1 MKRKIA
7 MILSMALVFTSVP
20 VNSITGFAEEIL
32 IEEPGNESAIAE
44 KAEVGK
50 ETEELRLEETEIW
63 QETESVETPEK
74 LAESES
80 MDSVDMTESSDSE
93 QENIDSDMIL
103 GDVFEDESEWVTGET
118 SETFSDLEEVE
129 TESETESTV
138 NEEIEILNIEE
149 VNYSATETTAAE
161 KQISYMDIEWITDN
175 TYFAGK
181 SIDDPACFLHGI
193 ILSGEDIDEN
203 SFEVKLDSLSTEDYT
218 FTLEDEN
225 DRVVAY
231 DDPSLSGKY
240 YVSISYQ
247 GYKKSSAV
255 YLLNKDSIVQS
266 DLMSEGKLYEFKP
279 SALPAC
285 VAFQPSEDGYYVFT
299 STGQI
304 KNFYV
309 RSDRFGALT
318 VQRLGNIRRGVWLT
332 AGDVAQ
338 IEFEAKS
345 EDGAEDSVHLS
356 VARSCNVKS
365 LSFPTTERFVR
376 GWSDL
381 YDTDLSVTYIDES
394 EESVRD
400 FEVNWQGNTVVG
412 AHAKTRNDLVLLL
425 ELRDANGKVV
435 SSGPLSHD
443 TTYKLRAYF
452 EGNSEIYT
460 EQTIKIGTEVLNLAE
475 GRQYSVSTKLRDANY
490 FEFSTQETA
499 DYCIS
504 IKDPQKELYA
514 KVDLYKIDGG
524 AKSLVN
530 STDVKFSYD
539 DNEIYGYTVHLE
551 KGKTYSMEVWHSYGD
566 IDSYEICIEK
576 KVSITEIEFKNIENY
591 KVLIDSVNNGSFDE
605 RIELLVKYSNGLQE
619 TICFLKLDES
629 QEDVSIPVAIDRYG
643 NIARYRLFCVDEDG
657 YMHETYYNPN
667 IQGIW
672 TLEATIGELKIQ
684 TNIEVVSVAQAIQ
697 KMVKLKVDQNN
708 IVSINKG
715 YGYAAFEAP
724 RTGTYVFSSET
735 EDYYRMN
742 LRNIEG
748 DNEASSYRSSMKC
761 SVIKGEKYMLEIRTS
776 MPQFQVKIEYM
787 PAFESSTISSVEIKD
802 VGNINAFRLHDELNN
817 TAVTVHYAD
826 GTTENLVDS
835 CYYMETDRGNII
847 KGKIL
852 DQSQNEL
859 DIPPHFDEIEYGYI
873 PVGTYELVL
882 SEQGSQQ
889 IVGKKTFTI
898 DPEASEIISDF
909 EKKVSV
915 EKGKPVAYR
924 FAPTNE
930 TAGHY
935 KFYCSGNASD
945 IHLVAYRYDKTN
957 NKLVPFTFACGRG
970 GKAELDHYFA
980 SGVTYY
986 LVAEQTYQEAPDQ
999 FTVGFGDLN
1008 AKPHRHTWKTEKVD
1022 ATCVK
1027 DGYIKYICTTC
1038 PEEKTEVI
1046 KAKGHN
1052 FSGAFT
1058 VDKESTCTVAGSKSR
1073 KCSRCS
1079 AVERVALPLKAHQM
1093 KNVIDK
1099 QPTCRSAGSQHQEC
1113 SVCHVKGTVSTLSAT
1128 GKHQWGNWNTVSAAT
1143 VFEAESRQHK
1153 CGVCGKTEV
1162 QKNGE
1167 KLSPTMKVSATS
1179 VPLKVKQKTTKVTVS
1194 DLAAGDYVKS
1204 WKSSNKKIVKVN
1216 GAGRLTAGEKTGK
1229 AVVTVTLASGLT
1241 KDIKVAV
1248 QKGAVK
1254 TKKIKG
1260 VPKKLSMK
1268 AKETYDLAP
1277 VISPITSQDKIKY
1290 TTSNKKVA
1298 TVNSKGK
1305 IKAKKKG
1312 SAVITIKCGSKS
1324 VKCKVKVK

>member
-118 SETFSDLEEVE
+118 SETFNDLEEVE

-149 VNYSATETTAAE
+149 VNQISNIGSESSE
-161 KQISYMDIEWITDN
+161 KQIEYIDLECYSDKTF
-175 TYFAGK
+175 FAGE
-181 SIDDPACFLHGI
+181 SIDSPDCFLRDFSLYIEYTDGSYSDELLDD
-193 ILSGEDIDEN
+193 LSKIEKYG
-203 SFEVKLDSLSTEDYT
+203 V
-218 FTLEDEN
+218 TLK
-225 DRVVAY
+225 DRNGQTVAY
-231 DDPSLSGKY
+231 DDPTLSGRY
-240 YVSISYQ
+240 FLHVFYQ
-247 GYKKSSAV
+247 GNKTSCEVILYNKS
-255 YLLNKDSIVQS
+255 NIIPII
-266 DLMSEGKLYEFKP
+266 EGEHHQFQV
-279 SALPAC
+279 SALPGCAT
-285 VAFQPSEDGYYVFT
+285 FQPLADGYYIFS

-304 KNFYV
+304 LKFSAS
-309 RSDRFGALT
+309 SDKVGKLA
-318 VQRLGNIRRGVWLT
+318 VQRIGNFRYGVWLT
-332 AGDVAQ
+332 AGDVTQ

-356 VARSCNVKS
+356 VARSSDIKS
-365 LSFPTTERFVR
+365 LLFPTKERSVR

-381 YDTDLSVTYIDES
+381 YDTDLSVTYMDGS

-400 FEVNWQGNTVVG
+400 FEVNWDGNTVVG
-412 AHAKTRNDLVLLL
+412 AHAITRNGLIFLL
-425 ELRDANGKVV
+425 ELRDANGSIV
-435 SSGPLSHD
+435 SSGPLSRD

-475 GRQYSVSTKLRDANY
+475 GRQYSVSTKRRDANY

-504 IKDPQKELYA
+504 LKDKTRELSAKLNLYRKEGNGKTLIQNADIDFYYA
-514 KVDLYKIDGG
+514 GD
-524 AKSLVN
+524 
-530 STDVKFSYD
+530 DVESF
-539 DNEIYGYTVHLE
+539 NVHLE
-551 KGKTYSMEVWHSYGD
+551 KGKTYYLEVLHTYGAM
-566 IDSYEICIEK
+566 SEYGICLEKRVTITGVEFADIEK
-576 KVSITEIEFKNIENY
+576 Y
-591 KVLIDSVNNGSFDE
+591 KPLIDYFGWAGDLEFNEIIG
-605 RIELLVKYSNGLQE
+605 LLVTYSNGQQE
-619 TICFLKLDES
+619 TIHFSDSDKNEENC
-629 QEDVSIPVAIDRYG
+629 VAIDRFG
-643 NIARYRLFCVDEDG
+643 NKATYRLYKEKDG
-657 YMHETYYNPN
+657 YIEESAFPREY
-667 IQGIW
+667 GIW
-672 TLEATIGELKIQ
+672 IWEVSMGDFHLQ
-684 TNIEVVSVAQAIQ
+684 TEINYLSVEQAIQ
-697 KMVKLKVDQNN
+697 TLPKLALNQDN
-708 IVSINKG
+708 IVSVNKCEE
-715 YGYAAFEAP
+715 GYAAFEVSESA
-724 RTGTYVFSSET
+724 RYTFSASGT
-735 EDYYRMN
+735 EDFYMALYREDGFKEDSGSTII
-742 LRNIEG
+742 LDAEQ
-748 DNEASSYRSSMKC
+748 
-761 SVIKGEKYMLEIRTS
+761 GEKYMLRVRTVA
-776 MPQFQVKIEYM
+776 PQINVQIQREKSSELSEVK
-787 PAFESSTISSVEIKD
+787 AVNIKEMD
-802 VGNINAFRLHDELNN
+802 KIDAFRLHDELNN

-826 GTTENLVDS
+826 GGTEDLVDS
-835 CYYMETDRGNII
+835 YYYMETGRGNVLI
-847 KGKIL
+847 GKIL

-859 DIPPHFDEIEYGYI
+859 DIPMHFDEIEYGDI
-873 PVGTYELVL
+873 PLGTYEYVL
-882 SEQGSQQ
+882 REREKRQ

-980 SGVTYY
+980 LGVTYY

-1038 PEEKTEVI
+1038 SEEKTEVI

-1099 QPTCRSAGSQHQEC
+1099 QPTCSSAGSQHQEC